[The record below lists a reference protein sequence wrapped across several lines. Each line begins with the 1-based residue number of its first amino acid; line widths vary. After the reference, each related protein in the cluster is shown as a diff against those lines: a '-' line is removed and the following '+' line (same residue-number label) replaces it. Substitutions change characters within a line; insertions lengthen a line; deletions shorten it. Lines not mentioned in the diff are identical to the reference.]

1 MNVIEYA
8 HRNEV
13 MFENQCNE
21 IGYKRQTSFY
31 SDLSIAE
38 FYGIDAVK
46 ETYNNI
52 VKHWSNDV
60 VYFSEFVLC
69 LNWKIHQHYQKNPA
83 LARAYNNLWVEA
95 DKLAYNT
102 YKGEDLEYY
111 LQTID

>member
-1 MNVIEYA
+1 MNVLEYA

-21 IGYKRQTSFY
+21 IGYKRQTTFY

-38 FYGIDAVK
+38 FYDIGAVK
-46 ETYNNI
+46 DTYKRVVNS
-52 VKHWSNDV
+52 WLTDV
-60 VYFSEFVLC
+60 EYFTEFVMC
-69 LNWKIHQHYQKNPA
+69 LNWKIHQHCQKNPA
-83 LARAYNNLWVEA
+83 LARAYNDLWVEA

-111 LQTID
+111 LRTTD

>member
-1 MNVIEYA
+1 MNVFEYA
-8 HRNEV
+8 YRNEL
-13 MFENQCNE
+13 MFENVCNK
-21 IGYKRQTSFY
+21 IGYKRQTTFY

-38 FYGIDAVK
+38 LRGIDAVK

-69 LNWKIHQHYQKNPA
+69 LNWKINQHYKNNPT
-83 LARAYNNLWVEA
+83 LADDYNELFVKA
-95 DKLAYNT
+95 DKIACNT

>member
-38 FYGIDAVK
+38 FFGIDAVK
-46 ETYNNI
+46 
-52 VKHWSNDV
+52 D
-60 VYFSEFVLC
+60 
-69 LNWKIHQHYQKNPA
+69 
-83 LARAYNNLWVEA
+83 
-95 DKLAYNT
+95 T
-102 YKGEDLEYY
+102 YKRVVNSW
-111 LQTID
+111 